1 MRRVPLCFVQL
12 NLMTYHKNQLELPPP
27 ERYRKVYLILPLL
40 LFILASSI
48 LLHSFAAATPTQTTV
63 YVQYSGSGDGSDD
76 KGSGTQADPFET
88 FRGALKHLD
97 KVSSGDIGDLT
108 VILSGDNFMPDSSD
122 INLPTDRGLTSLS
135 IESASGDC
143 KISTSSGD
151 ASLNMYANGIPI
163 TIGEKVYF
171 DGILYGGS
179 HARDLILKDGK
190 NINITVKGKSAVI
203 YGGCDS
209 ADMTSEGS
217 SAIKITLT
225 ETGNLGYIFGGG
237 YNSNIG
243 TETNPIPVTINLE
256 GGDTGRSG
264 YMRSSNPRIFG
275 GGKVVNSVGT
285 FREYGDVKI
294 LTGKKSFAGETN
306 ADIVL
311 IFGGGMVSRP
321 DIYHSAASG
330 DVVQEIIGNI
340 DIEVASADFADTR
353 NKNRIDGIRGGGY
366 AYTGIS
372 GDDWNRNGG
381 AVSRVIGN
389 VHLDIN
395 RCVDNSL
402 GFGINGGPYAYGQGH
417 TGEISGD
424 ITVDIHKITT
434 GTTYVTSV
442 TGGGETIDGGIINIG
457 GNITVNLHDGAA
469 SKRNNARVNGGVKI
483 SSGGGE
489 ANITG
494 DINVNIGNGCSMQ
507 DPELNQ
513 SASIIGGA
521 EIENSVN
528 PSKGTVNIGGDVR
541 IKIGDDFACDGITGV
556 NIDNENGE
564 VNISGDISLT
574 ASDRMSMKGPFC
586 GAGYVKGK
594 LNVRNIRIDIG
605 NDFHLN
611 GASSSGY
618 FYGTGQTKGSSEA
631 SIKISDDL
639 KITIGDGLSCSW
651 FFSGGYV
658 LDGTIFIGGD
668 IKTHIGKNAK
678 LASFVGGGYTGTG
691 GYAAGSCIVGGSIT
705 TVVDGTDGT
714 WNGLYAAGR
723 ASVANSKA
731 TVGFDLDGNP
741 SAAGGNVSTTIKSG
755 TIKSYYGAGYVKESS
770 SSADVQGDVSTT
782 IKSGTISSCFGAGYV
797 KADSSNAEVQGNVTT
812 TIGSGTISYYYGA
825 GYVKAGSSNAEVQ
838 GNVTTTIESGTI
850 TSYSGSGYVNGDA
863 SNANING
870 TAASIFISSSGDINI
885 GSTCSPS
892 GRVYGNNST
901 ADTGGVRLEFQGNNF
916 KRLEGSSSRINI
928 YGSAGSATSSA
939 KVNGGAALVLDNAVV
954 NGLCYFQPL
963 SNPPTTPPAN
973 TAISGEKTLT
983 VKNTSGLATA
993 YVCDNIYI
1001 EKSADMTF
1009 IESSYTPFTC
1019 DYLDVAEG
1027 DSLHL
1032 KNDAQPNKDLS
1043 GSGKITLPN
1052 DKLLVV
1058 KGKLTGNLEL
1068 AIEGAPI
1075 GGHIYAAA
1083 SSASDGGFTYS
1094 GPGVLKRSLSDL
1106 GSQYLWRV
1114 ADDGPVV
1121 VPEENRTDADRSG
1134 VLDIKENSLE
1144 DFLIYDAFTAMKD
1157 NGTLP
1162 AGFDENN
1169 LSSIKPIH
1177 AGSMDI
1183 EVTEFAASGDIA
1195 EAIARYWDIEPASKD
1210 RVKLIALKNTS
1221 ASNNT
1226 GSDGGIFVKFWRM
1239 LAETFKNNHGSEV
1252 TSGDYLPI
1260 EANFTISSA
1269 DIPQELSANIDEGN
1283 LTESFLRN
1291 VPLFVVVSED
1301 AGGIYLHARSL
1312 SDAAGGDTAKY
1323 AEVSKSGDCYL
1334 VSTRILL
1341 FDHPGGVSGDIGT
1354 DKKSGVKWLTKMDIK
1369 NDGDNTV
1376 RDRNYYLV
1384 QDGANDGVY
1393 NLSLAFAVREVNSP
1407 AINITVSGD
1416 VASADARWSISDASG
1431 DLAESGSGSH
1441 TYTPEKDGLYSVTFD
1456 VPENYKL
1463 KLNGAEGNVI
1473 SRDLKWGE
1481 RWDVEAIYNY
1491 DAKVRANIVL
1501 PDGAS
1506 ENLKITGPNDRVSL
1520 ALSYDVTPPGTAVA
1534 KTEWK
1539 SSNNK
1544 MATVD
1549 ENGMVTVLSGGE
1561 GGRGECTI
1569 TLTLYPVGDS
1579 DVVSAEKTLTV
1590 TSAYVIKRG
1599 EVFTVD
1605 KNTDLYSLSVEEGG
1619 TLLVQ
1624 DCILT
1629 VSDSLLLARGA
1640 LVSLYDGA
1648 MIDAST
1654 AESSGTPQLITQ
1666 GNDKIN
1672 IRVKQGS
1679 SLSFSNPLLNGN
1691 YVSGTISCGR
1701 DGSYDATVPNG
1712 IRVTPVSAEITE
1724 GERYPLSVELS
1735 PSSAYGK
1742 VIWSSTSTD
1751 IAEVAADGTVTAV
1764 ASGRSVIDASI
1775 TTEAGDT
1782 YTSSCDVT
1790 VVKKAGGKADNIVF
1804 LNAGDPPSLELGTET
1819 TAEGLTPS
1827 VLPSSANV
1835 SLSWRSARE
1844 DIAAVDAADGTLT
1857 TFLLEGSCEIMVTD
1871 SVSAKSASYTV
1882 IVRRPVVPV
1891 EKITF
1896 SKTGPFNLKLNETLR
1911 IEAAVEP
1918 ENATVKSLSWS
1929 SSKPEVA
1936 EVASDGSVTARGYG
1950 LAIITAA
1957 ANDASGVHASY
1968 IVEIKN
1974 PNEDP
1979 SKEDG
1984 KSGSGCNSGVYV
1996 GAALLL
2002 PFIIRIRKFFR

>member
-1 MRRVPLCFVQL
+1 M
-12 NLMTYHKNQLELPPP
+12 
-27 ERYRKVYLILPLL
+27 
-40 LFILASSI
+40 
-48 LLHSFAAATPTQTTV
+48 
-63 YVQYSGSGDGSDD
+63 QYSGSDSGNDD

-97 KVSSGDIGDLT
+97 RVSSGDIGDLT
-108 VILSGDNFMPDSSD
+108 VIVTGNNLMSSSNGGND
-122 INLPTDRGLTSLS
+122 VYVPTDRGITSLS

-143 KISTSSGD
+143 KLYVTNASTS
-151 ASLNMYANGIPI
+151 LNLYANGIPI
-163 TIGEKVYF
+163 TIGEKVYI
-171 DGILYGGS
+171 DGTLYGGCNAS
-179 HARDLILKDGK
+179 DLVLKDGE
-190 NINITVKGKSAVI
+190 NIDITVKGKSAII
-203 YGGCDS
+203 YGGCNS

-217 SAIKITLT
+217 SAINITVT
-225 ETGNLGYIFGGG
+225 ETGDIGSVYGGG

-243 TETNPIPVTINLE
+243 TKDRPISVTIDIE
-256 GGDTGRSG
+256 GVDFDNRVGKVTS
-264 YMRSSNPRIFG
+264 PRVYG
-275 GGKVVNSVGT
+275 GGMLRDATGT
-285 FREYGDVKI
+285 FRQYGDIKI
-294 LTGKKSFAGETN
+294 MTGEKSFAGGN
-306 ADIVL
+306 GSDNLPI
-311 IFGGGMVSRP
+311 IYGGGQAEHP
-321 DIYHSAASG
+321 DTG
-330 DVVQEIIGNI
+330 DAVLEIVGNI
-340 DIEVASADFADTR
+340 DISIASADFSDTER
-353 NKNRIDGIRGGGY
+353 SSCIGAIYGGGY
-366 AYTGIS
+366 ATT
-372 GDDWNRNGG
+372 NVPPNNCT
-381 AVSRVIGN
+381 ATSRVVGD
-389 VHLDIN
+389 VHLGIN
-395 RCVDNSL
+395 RYADH
-402 GFGINGGPYAYGQGH
+402 IYGGPYAYKKRH
-417 TGEISGD
+417 IGEISGD
-424 ITVDIHKITT
+424 ITIDLYKITS
-434 GTTYVTSV
+434 GTEYVSDV
-442 TGGGETIDGGIINIG
+442 VGGGFIDGFGKINVNG
-457 GNITVNLHDGAA
+457 SITVNLHDGA
-469 SKRNNARVNGGVKI
+469 KVIHGEKLNGGVKI

-489 ANITG
+489 ANIAG
-494 DINVNIGNGCSMQ
+494 NININIGDGCSM
-507 DPELNQ
+507 DDLDTWLIGCADIT
-513 SASIIGGA
+513 ASST
-521 EIENSVN
+521 SV
-528 PSKGTVNIGGDVR
+528 VNIGGDVKVKAGDDFICSR
-541 IKIGDDFACDGITGV
+541 FYGAYIDSTDGEVSIAKDLSFSAGDRMNVTYRFYGAGYVSGKLNAQNVGIKIGDNFISNGPIYCAGQVYGDGTTYTPSITIANNVETSIG
-556 NIDNENGE
+556 DNLVGTWFYA
-564 VNISGDISLT
+564 GGSLT
-574 ASDRMSMKGPFC
+574 
-586 GAGYVKGK
+586 
-594 LNVRNIRIDIG
+594 
-605 NDFHLN
+605 
-611 GASSSGY
+611 
-618 FYGTGQTKGSSEA
+618 GSSTA
-631 SIKISDDL
+631 SKG
-639 KITIGDGLSCSW
+639 TLS
-651 FFSGGYV
+651 
-658 LDGTIFIGGD
+658 IGGD
-668 IKTHIGKNAK
+668 IRTTIGNGAN
-678 LASFVGGGYTGTG
+678 LSSGEFIGAGSTSTAGGCAVAGNVTTTIDGISTYNFT
-691 GYAAGSCIVGGSIT
+691 AAG
-705 TVVDGTDGT
+705 
-714 WNGLYAAGR
+714 
-723 ASVANSKA
+723 KA
-731 TVGFDLDGNP
+731 TAANGKSIVGFDIDGNP
-741 SAAGGNVSTTIKSG
+741 SATGGNVSTTIKSC
-755 TIKSYYGAGYVKESS
+755 TIKSSYYGAGYTS
-770 SSADVQGDVSTT
+770 
-782 IKSGTISSCFGAGYV
+782 
-797 KADSSNAEVQGNVTT
+797 
-812 TIGSGTISYYYGA
+812 
-825 GYVKAGSSNAEVQ
+825 AGSSNAAVH
-838 GNVTTTIESGTI
+838 GSVSTTIESGTMSNY
-850 TSYSGSGYVNGDA
+850 TGAGYVYNGKA
-863 SNANING
+863 SSAEVHGNVTNTLKSATIANEYHGAGYAYGTSSNTEVKG
-870 TAASIFISSSGDINI
+870 TATSRFICSGDRSEIKGFLSFAGI
-885 GSTCSPS
+885 AFSS
-892 GRVYGNNST
+892 NSN
-901 ADTGGVRLEFQGNNF
+901 ADTGGVSLE
-916 KRLEGSSSRINI
+916 I
-928 YGSAGSATSSA
+928 YGSDFVPSSLQIYGYSGNAAASAQVKGPAS
-939 KVNGGAALVLDNAVV
+939 LLLDNAVI
-954 NGLCYFQPL
+954 NSAFHFEPP
-963 SNPPTTPPAN
+963 NPPDV
-973 TAISGEKTLT
+973 TAVLGKRTLT
-983 VKNTSGLATA
+983 VKNTSGLANA

-1009 IESSYTPFTC
+1009 TETQYSPFTC
-1019 DYLDVAEG
+1019 FDLNVAEG
-1027 DSLHL
+1027 AALHI
-1032 KNDAQPNKDLS
+1032 KNNGLVTTDLS
-1043 GSGKITLPN
+1043 GNGKITLPN
-1052 DKLLVV
+1052 DKKLTVE
-1058 KGKLTGNLEL
+1058 GKVTGNLEL
-1068 AIEGAPI
+1068 AIEGTPI

-1083 SSASDGGFTYS
+1083 SSASDGGFTYG
-1094 GPGVLKRSLSDL
+1094 GPGVLRRSLS
-1106 GSQYLWRV
+1106 GSQYLWQV

-1121 VPEENRTDADRSG
+1121 VPEENRTDADHSG

-1162 AGFDENN
+1162 VSFDENN

-1177 AGSMDI
+1177 ADSMDI

-1221 ASNNT
+1221 ASGNA
-1226 GSDGGIFVKFWRM
+1226 GSDSGIFVKFWRM
-1239 LAETFKNNHGSEV
+1239 LTETFKNNHGGEV

-1301 AGGIYLHARSL
+1301 AGGNYLHARSL
-1312 SDAAGGDTAKY
+1312 GDAAGGDTAKY

-1341 FDHPGGVSGDIGT
+1341 FDHPGGVSGDIGA

-1416 VASADARWSISDASG
+1416 VAPADARWSISDASG

-1441 TYTPEKDGLYSVTFD
+1441 TYTPEKNGLYSVTFD

-1491 DAKVRANIVL
+1491 DAKVRGNIVL

-1569 TLTLYPVGDS
+1569 TLTLYPVSDS

-1629 VSDSLLLARGA
+1629 VSDSLRLARGA
-1640 LVSLYDGA
+1640 LISLYNGA

-1724 GERYPLSVELS
+1724 GETYPLSVEFS

-1764 ASGRSVIDASI
+1764 TSGRSVIEASI
-1775 TTEAGDT
+1775 TTGAGDT

-1835 SLSWRSARE
+1835 SLSWRSDRE

-1857 TFLLEGSCEIMVTD
+1857 TFLLEGSCEITVTD

-1882 IVRRPVVPV
+1882 IVRRPAVPV

-1936 EVASDGSVTARGYG
+1936 EAASDGSVTAKGYG
-1950 LAIITAA
+1950 LAIITAT

>member
-1 MRRVPLCFVQL
+1 
-12 NLMTYHKNQLELPPP
+12 
-27 ERYRKVYLILPLL
+27 
-40 LFILASSI
+40 
-48 LLHSFAAATPTQTTV
+48 
-63 YVQYSGSGDGSDD
+63 VQYSGSGDGSDD
-76 KGSGTQADPFET
+76 KGSGTDSDPFDT
-88 FRGALKHLD
+88 FRGAMKHLD
-97 KVSSGDIGDLT
+97 RVSSGDIGDLT
-108 VILSGDNFMPDSSD
+108 VILSGDSLMSDSND

-171 DGILYGGS
+171 DGTLYGGS
-179 HARDLILKDGK
+179 HARDLILKDGE
-190 NINITVKGKSAVI
+190 NIDITVKGKSAVI

-217 SAIKITLT
+217 SAIKISLT

-256 GGDTGRSG
+256 GGDTDRSG
-264 YMRSSNPRIFG
+264 YMRSSSPRIFG

-306 ADIVL
+306 ADVVR

-330 DVVQEIIGNI
+330 DAVQEIIGNI

-366 AYTGIS
+366 VYTGIS

-402 GFGINGGPYAYGQGH
+402 GFGINGGPYAYGPAH

-442 TGGGETIDGGIINIG
+442 VGGGETIDGGKINIG

-469 SKRNNARVNGGVKI
+469 SKHNNARINGGVKI

-489 ANITG
+489 ANISG
-494 DINVNIGNGCSMQ
+494 DIDVNIGNGCSML
-507 DPELNQ
+507 DPEPNQ
-513 SASIIGGA
+513 SSSIIGCA
-521 EIENSVN
+521 DIEKSS
-528 PSKGTVNIGGDVR
+528 SKGIVNIGGDVR
-541 IKIGDDFACDGITGV
+541 IKIGDDFACYGITGV
-556 NIDNENGE
+556 NIYNENSS
-564 VNISGDISLT
+564 VNISGDISIT
-574 ASDRMSMKGPFC
+574 AGDRMSTINPFC

-605 NDFHLN
+605 NDFHLD
-611 GASSSGY
+611 GTSSSGY

-678 LASFVGGGYTGTG
+678 LASFVGGGYTGAG
-691 GYAAGSCIVGGSIT
+691 GYAARSCIVGGSIT

-755 TIKSYYGAGYVKESS
+755 TIKSYYGAGYVSTGSS
-770 SSADVQGDVSTT
+770 DAAVR
-782 IKSGTISSCFGAGYV
+782 
-797 KADSSNAEVQGNVTT
+797 GNVTT
-812 TIGSGTISYYYGA
+812 TM
-825 GYVKAGSSNAEVQ
+825 
-838 GNVTTTIESGTI
+838 ESGTI
-850 TSYSGSGYVNGDA
+850 TSYNGSGYVNGDT

-870 TAASIFISSSGDINI
+870 TASSIFISSSGDINI

-928 YGSAGSATSSA
+928 YGYAKTSTSSA
-939 KVNGGAALVLDNAVV
+939 KVNGGAALVLDDAVV

-983 VKNTSGLATA
+983 AKNISGIITA

-1027 DSLHL
+1027 ASLHL

-1058 KGKLTGNLEL
+1058 KGKVTGNPEL
-1068 AIEGAPI
+1068 AIEGTPI

-1094 GPGVLKRSLSDL
+1094 GPGVLKRSLSDF

-1121 VPEENRTDADRSG
+1121 VPEENRTDADHSG

-1162 AGFDENN
+1162 VGFDENK

-1177 AGSMDI
+1177 ADSMDI

-1301 AGGIYLHARSL
+1301 AGGNYLHARSL
-1312 SDAAGGDTAKY
+1312 GDAAGGDTAKY

-1341 FDHPGGVSGDIGT
+1341 FDHPGGVSGDIGA

-1416 VASADARWSISDASG
+1416 VAPADARWSISDASG

-1456 VPENYKL
+1456 IPEYYKL

-1481 RWDVEAIYNY
+1481 RWDIEAIYNY

-1501 PDGAS
+1501 PAGAS

-1520 ALSYDVTPPGTAVA
+1520 ALSYDVTPPGATVT

-1539 SSNNK
+1539 RSNKNI
-1544 MATVD
+1544 ADVD
-1549 ENGMVTVLSGGE
+1549 ENGILTALSGGD

-1569 TLTLYPVGDS
+1569 TLTLCPAGTS
-1579 DVVSAEKTLTV
+1579 DVVSAEKTFTV

-1605 KNTDLYSLSVEEGG
+1605 SDTDLYSLSVEEGG

-1654 AESSGTPQLITQ
+1654 ADSSGAPQLITQ

-1672 IRVKQGS
+1672 IMVKQGS

-1691 YVSGTISCGR
+1691 YVSGTISCGK

-1724 GERYPLSVELS
+1724 GETYPLSVEFS

-1742 VIWSSTSTD
+1742 VVWSSTSTD

-1764 ASGRSVIDASI
+1764 AGGRTVIEASI

-1790 VVKKAGGKADNIVF
+1790 VVKKAGGKADSIVF

-1857 TFLLEGSCEIMVTD
+1857 TFLLEGSCEITVTD
-1871 SVSAKSASYTV
+1871 SESGKSASYTV
-1882 IVRRPVVPV
+1882 TVRRPAVPV

-1896 SKTGPFNLKLNETLR
+1896 SNTGPFNLKLNETLS

-1936 EVASDGSVTARGYG
+1936 EAASDGSVTARGYG

>member
-1 MRRVPLCFVQL
+1 M
-12 NLMTYHKNQLELPPP
+12 
-27 ERYRKVYLILPLL
+27 
-40 LFILASSI
+40 
-48 LLHSFAAATPTQTTV
+48 
-63 YVQYSGSGDGSDD
+63 
-76 KGSGTQADPFET
+76 
-88 FRGALKHLD
+88 KHLD
-97 KVSSGDIGDLT
+97 RVSSGDIGDLT
-108 VILSGDNFMPDSSD
+108 VILSGDSLMSDSND

-171 DGILYGGS
+171 DGTLYGGS
-179 HARDLILKDGK
+179 HARDLILKDGE
-190 NINITVKGKSAVI
+190 NIDITVKGKSAVI

-243 TETNPIPVTINLE
+243 TEANPIPVTIDLE

-264 YMRSSNPRIFG
+264 YMRSSSPRIFG
-275 GGKVVNSVGT
+275 GGKVGNAVGT

-306 ADIVL
+306 ADVVL

-366 AYTGIS
+366 VYTGIS

-541 IKIGDDFACDGITGV
+541 IKIGDDFACDGITVV

-594 LNVRNIRIDIG
+594 LNVRNVLLDIG
-605 NDFHLN
+605 NNFHLD
-611 GASSSGY
+611 GTSSSGY
-618 FYGTGQTKGSSEA
+618 FYGTGQTTGSSEA
-631 SIKISDDL
+631 SIKISDGL
-639 KITIGDGLSCSW
+639 KITLGNGFSGSW

-668 IKTHIGKNAK
+668 ITTHIGKNAK
-678 LASFVGGGYTGTG
+678 LASFVGGGYTGAG

-755 TIKSYYGAGYVKESS
+755 TIKSYYGAGYV
-770 SSADVQGDVSTT
+770 ST
-782 IKSGTISSCFGAGYV
+782 
-797 KADSSNAEVQGNVTT
+797 
-812 TIGSGTISYYYGA
+812 
-825 GYVKAGSSNAEVQ
+825 GSSDAAVR

-850 TSYSGSGYVNGDA
+850 TSYNGSGYVNGDA

-870 TAASIFISSSGDINI
+870 TASSIFISSSGDINI

-928 YGSAGSATSSA
+928 YGSAKTSTSSA
-939 KVNGGAALVLDNAVV
+939 KVNGGAALVLDDAVV

-973 TAISGEKTLT
+973 TMISGEKTLT
-983 VKNTSGLATA
+983 VKNTSGLTTA

-1009 IESSYTPFTC
+1009 TESPYTPFTC

-1027 DSLHL
+1027 ASLHL

-1058 KGKLTGNLEL
+1058 KGKVTGSLEL

-1094 GPGVLKRSLSDL
+1094 GPGVLKRSLSDF

-1177 AGSMDI
+1177 ADSMDI

-1341 FDHPGGVSGDIGT
+1341 FDHPGGVSGDIGA

-1431 DLAESGSGSH
+1431 DLAESGSGSY

-1456 VPENYKL
+1456 IPEDYKL

-1481 RWDVEAIYNY
+1481 RWDIEAIVEYSP
-1491 DAKVRANIVL
+1491 KVRANILL
-1501 PDGAS
+1501 PDGVS

-1520 ALSYDVTPPGTAVA
+1520 ALSYDVTPPGTTVT

-1539 SSNNK
+1539 SSNKNI
-1544 MATVD
+1544 ADVD
-1549 ENGMVTVLSGGE
+1549 ENGILTALSGGD
-1561 GGRGECTI
+1561 GGRGECAI
-1569 TLTLYPVGDS
+1569 TLTLCPAGTS
-1579 DVVSAEKTLTV
+1579 DVVSAEKTFTV

-1605 KNTDLYSLSVEEGG
+1605 SDTDLYSLSVEEGG

-1624 DCILT
+1624 NCKLA
-1629 VSDSLLLARGA
+1629 VSNSLLLARGA

-1654 AESSGTPQLITQ
+1654 ADSSGAPQLITQ

-1672 IRVKQGS
+1672 IMVKQGS

-1691 YVSGTISCGR
+1691 YVSGTISCGK

-1724 GERYPLSVELS
+1724 GERYPLSVEFS

-1742 VIWSSTSTD
+1742 VVWSSTSTD

-1764 ASGRSVIDASI
+1764 TSGRSVIEASI
-1775 TTEAGDT
+1775 TTGAGDT

-1835 SLSWRSARE
+1835 SLSWRSDRE

-1857 TFLLEGSCEIMVTD
+1857 TFLLEGSCEITVTD

-1896 SKTGPFNLKLNETLR
+1896 SKTGPFNLKLNETLS

-1936 EVASDGSVTARGYG
+1936 EVASDGSVTAKGYG